1 MMWEL
6 VAGFVS
12 STFVLPVI
20 QQPRWTARTR
30 AWVTFAWCVVAGLGT
45 AYLTGGFAGVH
56 DVRAGVSAVLLVLVS
71 AVGTY
76 QVAKKTGIPAAIERA
91 TSPGGRHRAPE

>member
-6 VAGFVS
+6 VAGFIS
-12 STFVLPVI
+12 STFLLPVI
-20 QQPRWTARTR
+20 QQPRWTAATR

-56 DVRAGVSAVLLVLVS
+56 DVRAAVTSVLVVLVS
-71 AVGTY
+71 AAGTY
-76 QVAKKTGIPAAIERA
+76 AVGKKTGIPAAIEAA
-91 TSPGGRHRAPE
+91 TSLGGRHRAQE